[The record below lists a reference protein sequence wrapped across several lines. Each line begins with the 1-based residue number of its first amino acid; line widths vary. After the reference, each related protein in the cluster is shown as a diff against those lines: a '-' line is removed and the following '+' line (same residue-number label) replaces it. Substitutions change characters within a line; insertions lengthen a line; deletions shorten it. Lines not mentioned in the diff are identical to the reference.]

1 MSLTTILNCTKKNKR
16 FILKTLNEN
25 FKFSRYESSF
35 LWLKNEQGELD
46 FVIEDQEHVLPIEI
60 KSGKDYQSH
69 SALNKVLSN
78 AQYDIPQAAVFSNK
92 QSELAEMIYRPD
104 FSALM

>member
-1 MSLTTILNCTKKNKR
+1 MI
-16 FILKTLNEN
+16 EN
-25 FKFSRYESSF
+25 
-35 LWLKNEQGELD
+35 QG
-46 FVIEDQEHVLPIEI
+46 HVLPIEI

-78 AQYDIPQAAVFSNK
+78 VQYEIPQAAVFSNENLSQKGKIIYYPIYMLMFLQK

>member
-1 MSLTTILNCTKKNKR
+1 MIIQKESHLRLFFNVFDNDFKLYQKNKH
-16 FILKTLNEN
+16 FI
-25 FKFSRYESSF
+25 
-35 LWLKNEQGELD
+35 
-46 FVIEDQEHVLPIEI
+46 LPIEI

-92 QSELAEMIYRPD
+92 NPSQKGKTVYYPIYMLMFQKKQSELAEMIYRPD

>member
-1 MSLTTILNCTKKNKR
+1 MAQ
-16 FILKTLNEN
+16 
-25 FKFSRYESSF
+25 
-35 LWLKNEQGELD
+35 NEQGELD
-46 FVIEDQEHVLPIEI
+46 FVIEDQGHVLPIEI

-92 QSELAEMIYRPD
+92 TPSQKGKIVYYPIYMLMFQKKQSELAEMIYRPD